1 MHIRFIT
8 LLILISFVSNAQIKN
23 IYTIEVKNSNTKQP
37 IQFASL
43 FSINKK
49 INTVADENGIAYF
62 DRSNNS
68 EFEDTIIISCTG
80 YNDTTIKLTNEMKI
94 TVLLREAY
102 TPLTPI
108 NVLSTRLTWG
118 EIMYKTLNSINPQ
131 SKTAFESD
139 FSKRAE
145 IIENNEEVVDFYLKG
160 KAHDE
165 GFDINQLIN
174 NRQDYSWFLTDS
186 VRINKRKKISG
197 ITNKWINDFTIFE
210 SRSIKFLFPL
220 SIAYYEYSLLGIEM
234 LESDTVYKV
243 KSVPKKNSEDLLRSI
258 DKKVLRPFTS
268 LLLCNKTY
276 YIKKKTFEILRID
289 FDQTYDY
296 KVSYNGITQIAIEGV
311 VKYLSFDKAYHPFY
325 INVKHLY
332 KVGSNNYT
340 RVDEI
345 VFNNIKPVTFSNDQL
360 LLKYN
365 LKEIKGNFPNRT
377 ILYKDIE
384 SKESDIFIFYTSNKS
399 YE

>member
-118 EIMYKTLNSINPQ
+118 EIMYKTLNSIKPQ